1 MSSEVTFTPARL
13 TEILATGSDEEKST
27 MLETLRDRKSEDTS
41 LVTPLVDGLEKEK
54 SRALKERI
62 LMVLNRLV
70 PLAQYRDAD
79 RMLRSPDPFVRNG
92 IVEIIKSSDIPIIQ
106 FLEKLAE
113 DDDKDV
119 RKFVIDAL
127 SQESSTEAVAIIRNR
142 LDDEDTNIV
151 YTAIE
156 YLGSFR
162 DDASSEK
169 IEAILL
175 QSGHP
180 MVLCSGLE
188 ALAKIGRSN
197 RREAVLVR
205 FIDDEGDPITTFS
218 LLKYLASFGSGDH
231 FDFIDKLLEKNPEM
245 FAKEIIDTINGILT
259 RHPGAGLPVSLRSN
273 LEFLEETTDNNV
285 NKYAIAKLL
294 VKGEAGDIDRVRAM
308 LTDPNE
314 MMKLCAVEILADI
327 GDESDIERLE
337 EIAEDS
343 DSDELL
349 EAIGDAVGKI
359 AERLE

>member
-1 MSSEVTFTPARL
+1 MSTETTYTPARV
-13 TEILATGSDEEKST
+13 TEILATGSEEEKSSL
-27 MLETLRDRKSEDTS
+27 LEALRNRKSDDTS

-127 SQESSTEAVAIIRNR
+127 SQESSAEAVAIIRHR

-169 IEAILL
+169 IETILL
-175 QSGHP
+175 QSTHP

-188 ALAKIGRSN
+188 ALAKIGRSDK
-197 RREAVLVR
+197 REEVLAK
-205 FIDDEGDPITTFS
+205 FMGEESDPITTFP
-218 LLKYLASFGSGDH
+218 LLKYLAAFGSGEH
-231 FDFIDKLLEKNPEM
+231 FEFIDRLLEKNPEM

-259 RHPGAGLPVSLRSN
+259 RQPGAALPVSLRAN
-273 LEFLEETTDNNV
+273 LEYLEETTENNV

-294 VKGEAGDIDRVRAM
+294 VKGEAGDIGKVRAM
-308 LTDPNE
+308 LDDPNE
-314 MMKLCAVEILADI
+314 MMKLCAIEILADI

-337 EIAEDS
+337 EIAEES
-343 DSDELL
+343 ESDELL
-349 EAIGDAVGKI
+349 EAIGDAVEKI